1 MVNVSGKDVSARAAR
16 ASGAIR
22 MDLPTL
28 DAIRANSLA
37 KGDVVSV
44 ARIAGIMAA
53 KRTSEL
59 IPMCHPLSISD
70 VQIDVVLDHELP
82 GIRVEATVR
91 TAAQTG
97 VEMEAITAVSVTLIT
112 IYDMAKAVDRGMVI
126 TDICLQEKVGGKSGI
141 WRRG

>member
-1 MVNVSGKDVSARAAR
+1 MVNVSGKDVSARTAR

-22 MDLPTL
+22 MGLPTL

-59 IPMCHPLSISD
+59 IPLCHPLSISD
-70 VQIDVVLDHELP
+70 VQIDLAMDDELP

-112 IYDMAKAVDRGMVI
+112 IYDMAKAADRGMVI